1 MKVFVTI
8 GTQAPFSRLEKW
20 MSEYAD
26 SHNVDLDVQNMDS
39 MLSEEGVENRILW
52 ADVIVAHAGIGTL
65 IKSRSLRKRLVIV
78 PRLARLGEQRN
89 DHQLDTCAFVREY
102 GLAEVAEAKE
112 ELFRYL
118 NAQRALLDKGE
129 SNRRYESP
137 RMSQCFQ
144 LNLEGKKVIAVSS
157 FGGHT
162 VELRQCLIMTKM
174 YSLVKVCTGGECD
187 YHIDDFS
194 RSDAW
199 RIVKVAYQ
207 MLRIIHK
214 EKPDVV
220 ISTGA
225 APGLVAIVVAWTMG
239 IKTIWID
246 SIATR
251 SKLSLSGRLVKP
263 FCTEYYVQWPEL
275 AKGRIKYNGNV
286 LGI

>member
-1 MKVFVTI
+1 MKIFVTI
-8 GTQAPFSRLEKW
+8 GTQAPFSRLDDW
-20 MSEYAD
+20 MNEYAETY
-26 SHNVDLDVQNMDS
+26 NVDIYLQNMDS
-39 MLSEEGVENRILW
+39 MLSEDGMENCMLW

-65 IKSRSLRKRLVIV
+65 IKARGLSKRLVIV

-102 GLAEVAEAKE
+102 GLAEVVETKK
-112 ELFRYL
+112 ELFEYL
-118 NAQRALLDKGE
+118 DAQCAICENGE
-129 SNRRYESP
+129 LSRRYETP
-137 RMSQCFQ
+137 RMTRCFQ
-144 LNLEGKKVIAVSS
+144 LDLDGKKVMAVSS

-162 VELRQCLIMTKM
+162 VELRQCLIMTKTDT
-174 YSLVKVCTGGECD
+174 LVKVCTGGECD
-187 YHIDDFS
+187 YRIDDFS

-199 RIVKVAYQ
+199 KIVKVVSQ
-207 MLRIIHK
+207 MWRIIRK

-239 IKTIWID
+239 IKTVWID

-251 SKLSLSGRLVKP
+251 RKLSLSGRLVKP
-263 FCTEYYVQWPEL
+263 FCSEYYVQWPEL
-275 AKGRIKYNGNV
+275 AKGRIKYKGNV